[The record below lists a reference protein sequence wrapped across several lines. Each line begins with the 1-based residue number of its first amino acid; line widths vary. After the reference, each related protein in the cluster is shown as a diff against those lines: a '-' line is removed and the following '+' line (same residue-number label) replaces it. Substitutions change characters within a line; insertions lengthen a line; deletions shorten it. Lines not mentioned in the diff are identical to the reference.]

1 MGTDL
6 EAILPYG
13 KHGIDKFRQR
23 VAAADGRQ
31 RMAVGRLKAQFDR
44 NANVML
50 PSNSLKHIQIL

>member
-31 RMAVGRLKAQFDR
+31 RGSWSSEGPFDR

-50 PSNSLKHIQIL
+50 PRIR